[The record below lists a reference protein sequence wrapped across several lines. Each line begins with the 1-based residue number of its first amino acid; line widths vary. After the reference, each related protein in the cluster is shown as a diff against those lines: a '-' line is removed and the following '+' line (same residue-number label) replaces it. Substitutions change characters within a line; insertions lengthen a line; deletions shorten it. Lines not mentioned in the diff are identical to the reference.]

1 MAQYRKTLVVLEMM
15 AMRRLLTM
23 LFTVLAVAFAFPDVS
38 FAQAASTQIYIVRPG
53 DSLWKIC
60 VRYQV
65 GLSELIRAN
74 PQIKNPHLIYP
85 GQRVV
90 VPLNT
95 GIVAVENQVIQL
107 VNQERLKR
115 GLPALVRNWE
125 LCRVARI
132 KSQDMRDRRYFSHT
146 SPTYGDP
153 FRMMR
158 AFGIHFTAAGE
169 NIAAG
174 QPTPAE
180 VMRSW
185 MNSTGHRSNILNRGY
200 TQIGVG
206 FARGGPYGYY
216 WTQDFIHP

>member
-1 MAQYRKTLVVLEMM
+1 MVLRRVLTL
-15 AMRRLLTM
+15 
-23 LFTVLAVAFAFPDVS
+23 LFTVLAITFTVPDVC
-38 FAQAASTQIYIVRPG
+38 FAQATSTQIYIVRPG

-65 GLSELIRAN
+65 GLSELIAAN
-74 PQIKNPHLIYP
+74 PNIKNPHLIYP

-90 VPLNT
+90 VPINT
-95 GIVAVENQVIQL
+95 GLLAVENQVIQL
-107 VNQERLKR
+107 VNQERQRR

-125 LCRVARI
+125 LCRVARF
-132 KSQDMRDRRYFSHT
+132 KSQDMRDRGYFEHT

-153 FRMMR
+153 FRMMQN
-158 AFGIHFTAAGE
+158 FGIHFTAAGE

-174 QPTPAE
+174 QPTAYE

-185 MNSTGHRSNILNRGY
+185 MNSTGHRNNILNRGF

-206 FARGGPYGYY
+206 FARGGKYGYY
-216 WTQDFIHP
+216 WTQEFIHP